1 MSSPFFQNL
10 LAIYTTTQLTP
21 NTTATF
27 NCAANFTVVGELSA
41 VCSSTGQWV
50 AADGTIVPTTTGGV
64 PNPSCMAVPAA
75 VSNLLASAA
84 AVNKRDVLVCDGGK
98 QAIAMSVFF
107 LQTGFVT
114 LWRQTLRGGKSLSGD
129 LLN

>member
-50 AADGTIVPTTTGGV
+50 ASDGTVVPTTIGGV

-75 VSNLLASAA
+75 VSNLLAIAA
-84 AVNKRDVLVCDGGK
+84 AVIMRDVLVCNDGKWVRGHFSK
-98 QAIAMSVFF
+98 KTQNVSFCSFF
-107 LQTGFVT
+107 VLFCLTF
-114 LWRQTLRGGKSLSGD
+114 
-129 LLN
+129 